1 MACLSIQRKLVH
13 KRTSYRLHFARKM
26 YLLHIN
32 LHARVYVCVFGND
45 CQQPSQTVCFCY
57 LFLFCCCFGGRGVHV
72 NAHFILG
79 NVFPFLSDF

>member
-26 YLLHIN
+26 YLLYIN

-45 CQQPSQTVCFCY
+45 CQQPAQTVCFC
-57 LFLFCCCFGGRGVHV
+57 FVVVWGGRGLHV
-72 NAHFILG
+72 NSHFILG
-79 NVFPFLSDF
+79 NVFPFLSGF